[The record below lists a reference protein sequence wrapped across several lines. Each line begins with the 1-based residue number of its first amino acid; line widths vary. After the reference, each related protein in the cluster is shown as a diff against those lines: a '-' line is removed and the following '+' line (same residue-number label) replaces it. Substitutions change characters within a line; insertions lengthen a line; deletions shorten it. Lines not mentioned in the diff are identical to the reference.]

1 MLNYSLPVVAE
12 PGFVVFAQIN
22 LNTAE
27 IIDVFS
33 SHPDS
38 LYECADGVEC
48 FALNG
53 SVTLS
58 DYNEMKFKLASVI
71 NDAKDEYSEDEYSE
85 DESEYVSLIE
95 YVSEAVSAFID
106 SHDFTY
112 DYSVGAEPAALIDEY
127 SIVPSDG
134 GTEFIDHGVVIL
146 NENTTDSE
154 IDQLVDTH
162 FSYLLDEVDRDS
174 LYDYLVY
181 QRDCAIENASED

>member
-1 MLNYSLPVVAE
+1 MLTDSLPVVAE

-22 LNTAE
+22 LNSAE
-27 IIDVFS
+27 ILDIFS
-33 SHPDS
+33 SQPDS

-48 FALNG
+48 FAMNG

-58 DYNEMKFKLASVI
+58 DYNEIKSKLASVI
-71 NDAKDEYSEDEYSE
+71 NDAKDEYSEDESE
-85 DESEYVSLIE
+85 DVSLIE

-106 SHDFTY
+106 SRDFTY
-112 DYSVGAEPAALIDEY
+112 DESVGADPAALIDES

-146 NENTTDSE
+146 NENTTDCE
-154 IDQLVDTH
+154 IEKLVDTH

>member
-1 MLNYSLPVVAE
+1 MLTDSLPVVAE

-27 IIDVFS
+27 ILDIFS

-48 FALNG
+48 FAMNG

-58 DYNEMKFKLASVI
+58 DYNEIKYKLASVI
-71 NDAKDEYSEDEYSE
+71 NDAKDEYSEDESE
-85 DESEYVSLIE
+85 DVSLIE
-95 YVSEAVSAFID
+95 HISEAVSDFID
-106 SHDFTY
+106 GRDFTY
-112 DYSVGAEPAALIDEY
+112 DESVGADPAALIDES

-134 GTEFIDHGVVIL
+134 GTEFI
-146 NENTTDSE
+146 ENGIVLFDDKTTDDE
-154 IDQLVDTH
+154 IEKLVDTH
-162 FSYLLDEVDRDS
+162 FSYLLDEVNRES
-174 LYDYLVY
+174 LYDYLIE